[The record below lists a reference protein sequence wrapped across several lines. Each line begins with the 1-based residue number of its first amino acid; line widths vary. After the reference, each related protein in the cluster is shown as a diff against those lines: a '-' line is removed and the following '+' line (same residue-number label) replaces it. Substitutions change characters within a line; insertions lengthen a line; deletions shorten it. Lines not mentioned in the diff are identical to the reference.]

1 MLDLL
6 SGSIYRP
13 LMRPF
18 IQSQIESLVED
29 LRFLELFAGSPN
41 DVGGNFGRLLQ
52 DISSGGALR
61 LPIHSPTHRR
71 LDYGGVLESPERSV
85 LHAIDKV
92 RKTIDLL
99 ESLKESPIP
108 PRWIAQARRSL
119 AQAAEGIVSDDRARA
134 AQGIGGLYVIV
145 SPDATRGRPVVDV
158 AEGALRGGA
167 SVLQLR
173 DKTGERGH
181 ALDVAKALCDLCSDY
196 GAMFFVNDDTSLG
209 VSCGAD
215 GVHLGQSDL
224 PVQEARGIL
233 ARTQLIGRSNNTIAE
248 LADSLAQDVDY
259 VAVGA
264 VFHTTTVG
272 KGARPAIGLDGVRKA
287 RECTSKPIVAIGGI
301 DARNAAAVVAAG
313 ADCVAVISAVTM
325 ADDPRSAAARLVDEV
340 GSSRRSP

>member
-1 MLDLL
+1 MLALL

-18 IQSQIESLVED
+18 VQSQIESLVED
-29 LRFLELFAGSPN
+29 LRFLELFARSPK
-41 DVGGNFGRLLQ
+41 DVGGKFGRLQ
-52 DISSGGALR
+52 HDISFGGTLV
-61 LPIHSPTHRR
+61 LPVPSPTHRR
-71 LDYGGVLESPERSV
+71 MDYGGVLESPERSV

-92 RKTIDLL
+92 RKTLDLL

-108 PRWIAQARRSL
+108 PRWIAQARQSIVE
-119 AQAAEGIVSDDRARA
+119 AEGCIVSDDRARA
-134 AQGIGGLYVIV
+134 ARGIAGLYVIL
-145 SPDATRGRPVVDV
+145 SPDATRGRPVVEV
-158 AEGALRGGA
+158 AEGALCGGA

-173 DKTGERGH
+173 DKTGERGR
-181 ALDVAKALCDLCSDY
+181 ALDVARTLCELCSDY
-196 GAMFFVNDDTSLG
+196 GALFFVNDDPSLV

-215 GVHLGQSDL
+215 GVHLGQTDL

-233 ARTQLIGRSNNTIAE
+233 ARTQLIGRSNNTISE
-248 LADSLAQDVDY
+248 LTDSLSQDVDY
-259 VAVGA
+259 AAVGA

-272 KGARPAIGLDGVRKA
+272 KSARPAIGLDGVRKA

-301 DARNAAAVVAAG
+301 DARNAASVVTAG

-325 ADDPRSAAARLVDEV
+325 ADDPRAAAARLVDEI

>member
-1 MLDLL
+1 
-6 SGSIYRP
+6 
-13 LMRPF
+13 MRPF
-18 IQSQIESLVED
+18 VQSQIESLVED
-29 LRFLELFAGSPN
+29 LRFLELFARSPKEA
-41 DVGGNFGRLLQ
+41 GGKFGRLLQ
-52 DISSGGALR
+52 DISLGGAIR
-61 LPIHSPTHRR
+61 LPVHNPTHRR
-71 LDYGGVLESPERSV
+71 SDYGGVLESPERSV

-108 PRWIAQARRSL
+108 PRWIAQARQSL
-119 AQAAEGIVSDDRARA
+119 AEAEGCIVSDDRARA

-158 AEGALRGGA
+158 AEGALCGGA

-181 ALDVAKALCDLCSDY
+181 ALDVARTLCELCRDHGAL
-196 GAMFFVNDDTSLG
+196 FFVNDDPSLV
-209 VSCGAD
+209 VSSGAD

-233 ARTQLIGRSNNTIAE
+233 ARTQLIGRSNNTVSE
-248 LADSLAQDVDY
+248 LAGSLSQDVDY
-259 VAVGA
+259 AAVGA

-287 RECTSKPIVAIGGI
+287 RERTSKPIVAIGGI
-301 DARNAAAVVAAG
+301 DACNAAAVVAAG

-325 ADDPRSAAARLVDEV
+325 ADAPQAAAARLVDEI